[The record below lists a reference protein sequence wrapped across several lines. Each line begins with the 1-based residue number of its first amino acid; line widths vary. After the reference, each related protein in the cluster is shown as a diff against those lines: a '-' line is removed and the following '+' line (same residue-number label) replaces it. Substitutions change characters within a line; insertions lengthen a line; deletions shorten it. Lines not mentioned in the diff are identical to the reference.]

1 MAAHSSQPDQRTRSP
16 WGPVVLLLVA
26 LVAIAVVSW
35 FAWQPVVREEAEKT
49 APVPEQ
55 RATDPTAD
63 PPKKPVTAQP
73 EHQDTDFEQ
82 LADLE
87 AMQTVLTGRLKKL
100 GEKYSGLSR
109 LQADQSAPFAAP
121 GFKATPLD
129 TAQLAIV
136 FSESS
141 GGAPST
147 LLARRWQPTDDRP
160 DAADDPAPT
169 VDLVSFLESL
179 LNPIGGNSNS
189 AQLRSKFKI
198 FRIIQEEG
206 AFQTGVLA
214 SFFAVTPTGESGE
227 FNATLDL
234 RWTETGDADYPR
246 IDSIAIT
253 DYESINYSGPRSV
266 GFADVTASLIG
277 HDASLLEQFGQGADQ
292 WTARIADHGIF
303 GYNGICVG
311 DVNGDQLDDI
321 YLCQPFGLPNR
332 LLIQQPD
339 GSTKDVSAEWGV
351 DLSDHTRC
359 ALLIDLDNDS
369 RQDLVVGAA
378 NGLLVYRNDGTRF
391 VLKSEFPD
399 IQDPYSICSADYDQD
414 GDLDFYV
421 CGYYDKYAEG
431 RRFPFAFP
439 MHDANSGGPNTLL
452 RNDGQFE
459 WTDVTK
465 QVGLDADNQ
474 KYTYAAGWQDFDNDG
489 DQDLYVANDYGRNCF
504 YVYEDGKFTNRA
516 AELQVEDQSF
526 GMSVD
531 WADID
536 HDGWMDL
543 YVSNM
548 YSTAGNRVSFQDNY
562 LSERPELQN
571 RMQYMARGNSLFL
584 GHPDGFRDA
593 GGSANVFLG
602 RWAWGSKF
610 VDMNNDGWDDIV
622 VPNGFLT
629 RQIADDL

>member
-1 MAAHSSQPDQRTRSP
+1 MATNSSQPGKPNAAPFGR
-16 WGPVVLLLVA
+16 VALLLLA
-26 LVAIAVVSW
+26 LLAIVIGCW
-35 FAWQPVVREEAEKT
+35 FAWQPATQEMAEQT
-49 APVPEQ
+49 EPGLEQPADHVDEPPVDEPDAETPQ
-55 RATDPTAD
+55 HR
-63 PPKKPVTAQP
+63 
-73 EHQDTDFEQ
+73 DTDFEQ

-87 AMQTVLTGRLKKL
+87 SMQTVLTGRLKKL
-100 GEKYSGLSR
+100 GEKYSGANR
-109 LQADQSAPFAAP
+109 LKPDQSNPFAAP
-121 GFKATPLD
+121 GFRSVPLD
-129 TAQLAIV
+129 TADLVTV
-136 FSESS
+136 FESPAGS
-141 GGAPST
+141 DSS
-147 LLARRWQPTDDRP
+147 LVARRWQ
-160 DAADDPAPT
+160 AADKPADLTET
-169 VDLVSFLESL
+169 VALIPFMESL
-179 LNPIGGNSNS
+179 LSPIGGN
-189 AQLRSKFKI
+189 ADAAKLRSKFKI
-198 FRIIQEEG
+198 FRIVQDE
-206 AFQTGVLA
+206 ATFQTGVLA
-214 SFFAVTPTGESGE
+214 SFFAVTPSGRSGE
-227 FNATLDL
+227 FNATLNL
-234 RWTETGDADYPR
+234 RWTEEGEAAYPR
-246 IDSIAIT
+246 IQSIEIT
-253 DYESINYSGPRSV
+253 DYETVNYTGPRSV
-266 GFADVTASLIG
+266 GFEDMTASLIG
-277 HDASLLEQFGQGADQ
+277 NNASLLEQFGQGADQ

-311 DVNGDQLDDI
+311 DVNGDQLDDV

-339 GSTKDVSAEWGV
+339 GTTKDMSAEWGV
-351 DLSDHTRC
+351 DLSDHTRS

-369 RQDLVVGAA
+369 QQDLVVGAA
-378 NGLLVYRNDGTRF
+378 NGLLVYRNDGERF
-391 VLKSEFPD
+391 VLKSSFPD

-452 RNDGQFE
+452 RNDGNFQ

-465 QVGLDADNQ
+465 QVGLDGDNQ

-504 YVYEDGKFTNRA
+504 YVNEDGKFTNRA
-516 AELQVEDQSF
+516 AELHVEDQSF

-531 WADID
+531 WADVD

-548 YSTAGNRVSFQDNY
+548 YSTAGNRVSFQNNY

-584 GHPDGFRDA
+584 GSGVGFQDV
-593 GGSANVFLG
+593 GGAANVFMG

>member
-1 MAAHSSQPDQRTRSP
+1 MAKRSIP
-16 WGPVVLLLVA
+16 SNNGSTPVGRLAFVCLA
-26 LVAIAVVSW
+26 LVVIAGGLW
-35 FAWQPVVREEAEKT
+35 MAWTPGEKPGEPQPT
-49 APVPEQ
+49 PVPEQ
-55 RATDPTAD
+55 AKDG
-63 PPKKPVTAQP
+63 PKSPVNEPNTGSP
-73 EHQDTDFEQ
+73 EHRDTDFEQ

-87 AMQTVLTGRLKKL
+87 SMQTVLTGRLKKL
-100 GEKYSGLSR
+100 GEKYSGSQR
-109 LQADQSAPFAAP
+109 LEAAQSAPFA
-121 GFKATPLD
+121 TPSF
-129 TAQLAIV
+129 TAVALNANQLKTI
-136 FSESS
+136 FESTE
-141 GGAPST
+141 GDST
-147 LLARRWQPTDDRP
+147 LLARRWEP
-160 DAADDPAPT
+160 DETNNSSPQT
-169 VDLVSFLESL
+169 IDLVSFLASL
-179 LNPIGGNSNS
+179 LEPIGGNSDAAN
-189 AQLRSKFKI
+189 LRSKFKI
-198 FRIIQEEG
+198 FQIVRDNQT
-206 AFQTGVLA
+206 FQTGVLA
-214 SFFAVTPTGESGE
+214 SFFAVTNKGASGE
-227 FNATLDL
+227 FNATLDV
-234 RWTETGDADYPR
+234 RWVDDKETSYPR
-246 IDSIAIT
+246 ITSIVIT
-253 DYESINYSGPRSV
+253 GYETVNYQGPLSV
-266 GFADVTASLIG
+266 GFQDMTANLLNNRP
-277 HDASLLEQFGQGADQ
+277 ALLEQLGQGADQ

-311 DVNGDQLDDI
+311 DVNGDQLDDV

-339 GSTKDVSAEWGV
+339 GTTQDASAEWGV
-351 DLSDHTRC
+351 DLSDHTRS
-359 ALLIDLDNDS
+359 ALLIDLDNDAK
-369 RQDLVVGAA
+369 QDLVVGAA
-378 NGLLVYRNDGTRF
+378 NGLLIYRNEGSRF
-391 VLKSEFPD
+391 VLMSEFPD

-421 CGYYDKYAEG
+421 CGYYDKFAEG

-452 RNDGQFE
+452 RNEGDFQ

-465 QVGLDADNQ
+465 QVGLDVDNQ

-516 AELQVEDQSF
+516 SELQVEDQSF

-536 HDGWMDL
+536 HDGRMDL

-584 GHPDGFRDA
+584 GKPDGFEDA
-593 GGSANVFLG
+593 GGAANVFMG